1 MKKIFILNGA
11 ATSGKDKF
19 VEFVKEFIPSMH
31 YSYVL
36 NSKEAAMEYFGW
48 DGGKTERDRKF
59 LADLNTL
66 SSEYNDQ
73 PFKDVKSLVD
83 DFLGNDLDDE
93 YKFLFIDAREISA
106 IDRMKQAFNAKTIF
120 VIRSGV
126 AAIRSNHADAQTAEN
141 YDYDYIIENNGS
153 LDSLRNRAREFV
165 EYVIRLS

>member
-1 MKKIFILNGA
+1 
-11 ATSGKDKF
+11 
-19 VEFVKEFIPSMH
+19 MH
-31 YSYVL
+31 YSYVS

-48 DGGKTERDRKF
+48 GGGKTERDRKF

-83 DFLGNDLDDE
+83 DFLDNDLDDE

-106 IDRMKQAFNAKTIF
+106 IDRMKQAFNAKTVF
-120 VIRSGV
+120 VIRNGV
-126 AAIRSNHADAQTAEN
+126 EAIRSNHADAQTAEN

-153 LDSLRNRAREFV
+153 LDSLKNRAREFV

>member
-1 MKKIFILNGA
+1 
-11 ATSGKDKF
+11 
-19 VEFVKEFIPSMH
+19 MH
-31 YSYVL
+31 YSYVA

-73 PFKDVKSLVD
+73 PFKDVKSLVN
-83 DFLGNDLDDE
+83 DFLDNDLDDE

-120 VIRSGV
+120 VIRNGV
-126 AAIRSNHADAQTAEN
+126 AAVRSNHADAQTAEN
-141 YDYDYIIENNGS
+141 YDYDYIVDNSGS
-153 LDSLRNRAREFV
+153 LDDLRKRAEEFV
-165 EYVIRLS
+165 GGVV